1 MRTDYSLYLVTNRDV
16 LQGMA
21 LPEAVEQAILG
32 GCTMVQLRE
41 HDAPSAG
48 FLGRALEVR
57 RVTDRYGVPLIVN
70 NRADIAL
77 ASGAAGVHVG
87 QSDLPAAAVRRLIG
101 KERIL
106 GVSVT
111 TVEEA
116 LRAEADG
123 ADYLGAGAIFPSR
136 TKPDAKAVGL
146 RTLQSICEAVRLPVV
161 AIGGIRED
169 TVPLLPTG
177 LAGVAVVSAILARA
191 DVRAAA
197 ERMRLCLARAG
208 LRGGCRRG

>member
-1 MRTDYSLYLVTNRDV
+1 MQIDYTLYLVTNRDV
-16 LQGMA
+16 IRDA
-21 LPEAVEQAILG
+21 TLPDAVERAIRG
-32 GCTMVQLRE
+32 GCTMVQIRE
-41 HDAPSAG
+41 RDAPSTD
-48 FLGRALEVR
+48 FLRRALEVK

-77 ASGAAGVHVG
+77 ASDAAGVHVG
-87 QSDLPAAAVRRLIG
+87 QSDLPAAAARRLMG
-101 KERIL
+101 SKRIL

-116 LRAEADG
+116 VRAEADG
-123 ADYLGAGAIFPSR
+123 ADYLGVGAIFPSS

-146 RTLQSICEAVRLPVV
+146 QTLQSICGAVRLPVV

-169 TVPLLPTG
+169 TVPLLPAG
-177 LAGVAVVSAILARA
+177 LAGVAVVSAILAQT

-197 ERMRLCLARAG
+197 ERMRLCLERAG
-208 LRGGCRRG
+208 GRRGR

>member
-1 MRTDYSLYLVTNRDV
+1 MQIDYTLYLVTNRDV
-16 LQGMA
+16 IRGA
-21 LPEAVEQAILG
+21 TLPDAVERAIRG
-32 GCTMVQLRE
+32 GCTMVQIRE
-41 HDAPSAG
+41 RDAPSTD
-48 FLGRALEVR
+48 FLRRALEVK

-77 ASGAAGVHVG
+77 ASDAAGVHVG
-87 QSDLPAAAVRRLIG
+87 QSDLPAAAARRLMG
-101 KERIL
+101 SKRIL

-116 LRAEADG
+116 VRAEADG
-123 ADYLGAGAIFPSR
+123 ADYLGVGAIFPSS

-146 RTLQSICEAVRLPVV
+146 QTLQSICGAVRLPVV

-169 TVPLLPTG
+169 TVPLLPAG
-177 LAGVAVVSAILARA
+177 LAGVAVVSAILAQT

-197 ERMRLCLARAG
+197 ERMRLCLERAG
-208 LRGGCRRG
+208 GRRGR